1 MFRELWRWMMARRTG
16 NSESVPVDANHT
28 ARVIAAANRKGGVGK
43 TTTAVNVA
51 AGLAYLEE
59 KRVLLIDLDPQGNA
73 SISLGV
79 DIEDLEY
86 SVKDLLTGKITDFQR
101 LLWDKGENLKILPSN
116 SSLTEIEPALLSSID
131 GRKRFRERIKPI
143 LSQFD
148 YIIIDTAPTTGV
160 LTQSALIAADEVIV
174 PVDVGY
180 LSIQGIKQLLGEIE
194 QVRMHENPDLVLS
207 GVLLTK
213 FDSRTKLSQQVEDVL
228 RRSFP
233 KEAFK
238 TVIRVNID
246 LIRCQIDRKSI
257 FATEPTSTGAQ
268 DYRNLIDEILKRQ
281 KTGKIIPLR
290 IRRN

>member
-1 MFRELWRWMMARRTG
+1 VARRKTTPVS
-16 NSESVPVDANHT
+16 NPVEPEMPSERI
-28 ARVIAAANRKGGVGK
+28 ARVLCVANNKGGVGK
-43 TTTAVNVA
+43 TTTAVNLA

-59 KRVLLIDLDPQGNA
+59 KRVLLVDLDPQGNA

-79 DIEDLEY
+79 DIEDLQY
-86 SVKDLLTGKITDFQR
+86 SIKDLLAGNMTDFQQ

-116 SSLTEIEPALLSSID
+116 SMLKEIESALLSSVD
-131 GRKRFRERIKPI
+131 GRKRFRERIKPVRD
-143 LSQFD
+143 QFD
-148 YIIIDTAPTTGV
+148 FIIIDTAPTTGV
-160 LTQSALIAADEVIV
+160 LTQSALIASDEVIT

-180 LSIQGIKQLLGEIE
+180 LSLQGLRQLLEEIE
-194 QVRMHENPDLVLS
+194 QVRIHENPELVLA

-213 FDSRTKLSQQVEDVL
+213 FDSRTKLSKQVEDVL

-257 FATEPTSTGAQ
+257 FSTEPDSTGAQ
-268 DYRNLIDEILKRQ
+268 DYRSLIDEILKKEQ
-281 KTGKIIPLR
+281 LAKIIPLR
-290 IRRN
+290 MRRS